1 MKTYRLT
8 FHLSKKKRNSNAKYK
23 WARVY
28 WKFLYTLSKYYPKEP
43 SHREKIGYEQFI
55 YTFINVIPCEECRRH
70 YYEYVIRNPPT
81 LHSRHSLRAWVRK
94 LHKSM

>member
-8 FHLSKKKRNSNAKYK
+8 FRLSKKKRNSKYK

-28 WKFLYTLSKYYPKEP
+28 WKFLHTLAKYYPKKP

-55 YTFINVIPCEECRRH
+55 YTFINIIPCDECRHH
-70 YYEYVIRNPPT
+70 YYEYVIRNPPI
-81 LHSRHSLRAWVRK
+81 LRSQIYLRKWVTN